1 MSKFIRVAV
10 CIPGPP
16 KVEADKAKLRSPW
29 ASFRPASPA
38 PYRPSLNSPPR
49 SPASSVAGAPLLHPR
64 PLPTSPIETYQW
76 NNKFML
82 ANPPL
87 FHVDPDE
94 PDADLLADLCNL
106 CQVSCPRT
114 PFTPEEDARATA
126 IAKAICSGAITT
138 YRTANAFARRC

>member
-1 MSKFIRVAV
+1 MSKFIYVTV
-10 CIPGPP
+10 CFPGPP
-16 KVEADKAKLRSPW
+16 KVEADKASHVRSSW

-49 SPASSVAGAPLLHPR
+49 SPASSVASGPLHHS
-64 PLPTSPIETYQW
+64 PLPTSPIETYEW
-76 NNKFML
+76 TNKFML

-94 PDADLLADLCNL
+94 PDADLLADLCNF

-138 YRTANAFARRC
+138 YRTANAFTHRC